1 MKLKEKL
8 IHWLGGYTSQN
19 HITHSIITAEKPLIK
34 VSIAARFNRY
44 DFYDKEEREFLM
56 RELSTQIAKEM
67 LNNGYIKFSFPEE
80 DVFRADVY
88 IAKLD

>member
-8 IHWLGGYTSQN
+8 IHWLGGYTFQE
-19 HITHSIITAEKPLIK
+19 HVTHSIITAEKPLIK
-34 VSIAARFNRY
+34 VSIAARFNKY
-44 DFYDKEEREFLM
+44 DFNDKEEREFLM
-56 RELSTQIAKEM
+56 RELSTKIAEEM

-80 DVFRADVY
+80 DVLRADAY